1 MSSVATLRARIESSL
16 SERLSP
22 TLLLRERMAPQT
34 VSIGIAELDSLTG
47 GLPRGAL
54 SEIVGPVSSGRTGIM
69 ISALAAATQ
78 REEVCALV
86 DASDSFDPA
95 SAKAAGVDLD
105 HLLWIRCSEHEQ
117 LQLGDF
123 ARNAPP
129 RRKALRRLE
138 QVLKVTDLLLQ
149 SGGFGMVILDMGDI
163 PAESTR
169 RVPLTSWFRFR
180 RAVEPTATVLLL
192 LEQEA
197 CAKTCA
203 SLVVQ
208 LQRRAIRAHN
218 AAPEKPEERAGWH
231 VVSNI
236 ESAIPANNLVSHAAL
251 LHGMQFEAE
260 VTRSWTRKPVQSARS
275 AFTLTSK
282 NAIR

>member
-1 MSSVATLRARIESSL
+1 MSSAATLRARIESSL
-16 SERLSP
+16 SERLSS
-22 TLLLRERMAPQT
+22 TLLRERMAPQT
-34 VSIGIAELDSLTG
+34 VPIGITELDALTG

-54 SEIVGPVSSGRTGIM
+54 SEITGQVSSGRTGMM

-78 REEVCALV
+78 RQEVCALV

-95 SAKAAGVDLD
+95 SSKAAGVVLER
-105 HLLWIRCSEHEQ
+105 LLWIRCSEREP
-117 LQLGDF
+117 LVTSDF
-123 ARNAPP
+123 ARNARP
-129 RRKALRRLE
+129 RRKTLRRLE

-149 SGGFGMVILDMGDI
+149 SGGFGMVVLDMGNI

-180 RAVEPTATVLLL
+180 RVVEPTSTVLLL
-192 LEQEA
+192 VEQEA

-208 LQRRAIRAHN
+208 LQRRAICARN
-218 AAPEKPEERAGWH
+218 AVAEKPAETAGWR
-231 VVSNI
+231 VLSNT
-236 ESAIPANNLVSHAAL
+236 EPAVPANNSVSHAAL

-260 VTRSWTRKPVQSARS
+260 VTRSWTRKPVQSTCS